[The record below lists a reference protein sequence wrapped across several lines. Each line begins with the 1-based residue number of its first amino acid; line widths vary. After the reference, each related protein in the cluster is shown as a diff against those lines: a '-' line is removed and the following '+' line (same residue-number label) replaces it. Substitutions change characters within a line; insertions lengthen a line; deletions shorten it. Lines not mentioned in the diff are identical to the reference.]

1 MTNFQIKVTQRFED
15 HRTDVRY
22 RKLMLLGL
30 QARDWKQVSSN
41 LRSFAVYLLFE
52 TVNVTP
58 EFIQC

>member
-1 MTNFQIKVTQRFED
+1 MS
-15 HRTDVRY
+15 
-22 RKLMLLGL
+22 LGL

-58 EFIQC
+58 GFIQC